1 MSYLNKLSQLI
12 LFLGISATAMAN
24 DCGTAPSEPG
34 VIDGASASME
44 ELVENSE
51 AVKDF
56 IDEADAY
63 LDCYT
68 AYTKTAEFE
77 QLADDAKQE
86 LIDTTNA
93 VLEAR
98 NAIGSEFNEQVQ
110 AYKEA
115 NPES

>member
-1 MSYLNKLSQLI
+1 MSYLNKLFQLI
-12 LFLGISATAMAN
+12 LLLGVSATAMAS
-24 DCGTAPSEPG
+24 DCGDAPSEPDI
-34 VIDGASASME
+34 IDGASASKE
-44 ELVENSE
+44 ELVENSN

-63 LDCYT
+63 LDCST
-68 AYTKTAEFE
+68 AYVKTPDFE
-77 QLADDAKQE
+77 QLADDAKKE
-86 LIDTTNA
+86 LIESTKA

-98 NAIGSEFNEQVQ
+98 NTIGPEFNEQVQ